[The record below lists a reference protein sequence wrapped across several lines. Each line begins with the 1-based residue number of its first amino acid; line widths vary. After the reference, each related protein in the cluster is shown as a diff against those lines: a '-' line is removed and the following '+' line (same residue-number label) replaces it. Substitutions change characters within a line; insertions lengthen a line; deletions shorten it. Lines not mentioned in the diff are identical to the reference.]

1 MPSGSLKYVVVD
13 ENINP
18 LYIILAF
25 GGGALLA
32 SMLLKEHEKSK
43 NVEGMQNSCQLR
55 SPQKVFTFYP

>member
-1 MPSGSLKYVVVD
+1 MPSGSLKKVVVD

-32 SMLLKEHEKSK
+32 SMLLKKRDEKKK
-43 NVEGMQNSCQLR
+43 NVEGMQNSCRLN
-55 SPQKVFTFYP
+55 SA